1 MSCKR
6 QRMRRREIE
15 KGLITGRLSGAGA
28 WAAGRGPSSWS
39 RSPGGPTAPPGAW
52 GARRAARRWRGWRGC
67 EVAARGAAESA
78 RTRCTAA
85 ASCSPYAPAPPTR
98 RRSPAPTPAAPQ
110 KVHSPDFQS
119 LRSLTCYTG
128 WGTKSHCCS
137 CPTARGSWRW
147 VLGSGTPRERGWRT
161 ARSPVGE
168 TADCSATGWWALL
181 CPPSR
186 PRVWSL
192 SLPHPWGRHARP
204 GDFLSSCQTQ
214 KLKPPVGSPQAM
226 EPERADVASAVF
238 LKASV
243 VNFVK

>member
-15 KGLITGRLSGAGA
+15 KGLITGRLFGAGA

-85 ASCSPYAPAPPTR
+85 ASCSPCASAPPTR
-98 RRSPAPTPAAPQ
+98 RRSPAPTPSAPQ
-110 KVHSPDFQS
+110 TVHSPDFRS
-119 LRSLTCYTG
+119 LRSLMCYTG

-161 ARSPVGE
+161 ARSPVRRGNGRVFSE
-168 TADCSATGWWALL
+168 RVMSSAVS
-181 CPPSR
+181 PIK
-186 PRVWSL
+186 
-192 SLPHPWGRHARP
+192 
-204 GDFLSSCQTQ
+204 TQ
-214 KLKPPVGSPQAM
+214 SLKPLSYTLGEGMAGPALETSELLP
-226 EPERADVASAVF
+226 DS
-238 LKASV
+238 KA
-243 VNFVK
+243 

>member
-1 MSCKR
+1 MSFHHTSCKR
-6 QRMRRREIE
+6 QRMRGREIE

-85 ASCSPYAPAPPTR
+85 ASCSPCAPAPPTRR

-110 KVHSPDFQS
+110 TVHSPDFRS

-161 ARSPVGE
+161 APSPVRRGNGRV
-168 TADCSATGWWALL
+168 SAKGWWALL
-181 CPPSR
+181 CPPSK

-192 SLPHPWGRHARP
+192 SPTPLGKAWQALPWRL
-204 GDFLSSCQTQ
+204 LSSCQTQ
-214 KLKPPVGSPQAM
+214 KLKPRVGSPQAM
-226 EPERADVASAVF
+226 
-238 LKASV
+238 
-243 VNFVK
+243 

>member
-110 KVHSPDFQS
+110 RVHSPDFQS

-161 ARSPVGE
+161 ARSPSVEIAQQAKGILMTCVLLVKQSVRAVEGRGE
-168 TADCSATGWWALL
+168 RGASPRLPCSWLPSH
-181 CPPSR
+181 CP
-186 PRVWSL
+186 
-192 SLPHPWGRHARP
+192 G
-204 GDFLSSCQTQ
+204 SSCWGW
-214 KLKPPVGSPQAM
+214 GSQLSQVPK
-226 EPERADVASAVF
+226 DWGHCVAR
-238 LKASV
+238 LHLQCD
-243 VNFVK
+243 